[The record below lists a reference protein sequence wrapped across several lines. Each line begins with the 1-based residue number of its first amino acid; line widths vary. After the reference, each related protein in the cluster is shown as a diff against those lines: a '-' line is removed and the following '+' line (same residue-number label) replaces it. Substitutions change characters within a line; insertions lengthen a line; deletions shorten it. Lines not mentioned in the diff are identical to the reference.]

1 MFNKGVRW
9 IDKYVGCR
17 PIETRRLARDR
28 IAAAK
33 ERPTLHEKIRS
44 RLFPLRLSALWA
56 EQ

>member
-17 PIETRRLARDR
+17 PIETRRLAHDR

-33 ERPTLHEKIRS
+33 ERPSLHEEIGS
-44 RLFPLRLSALWA
+44 RLFPLRLSAL
-56 EQ
+56 